1 VFGRRAKES
10 DETKG
15 VPSAAPRAEKSQSLA
30 FFRPIGGSSLISA
43 SLSVVG
49 RLESTADIQVDG
61 MVEGDIHGQSVKVG
75 NGAKIKGTVSGEVVE
90 LAGTVEGKIEARSAV
105 LGKTACVSGDIVHQ
119 SLQIDQG
126 ASFNGNS
133 CPNKIA

>member
-1 VFGRRAKES
+1 MDVFGRRAKES

-15 VPSAAPRAEKSQSLA
+15 AQSAAPRSERTQI
-30 FFRPIGGSSLISA
+30 RPNVGSSLISA

-61 MVEGDIHGQSVKVG
+61 VVEGDIHGQAVKIG
-75 NGAKIKGTVSGEVVE
+75 NEAKIKGTVSGEVVE

-105 LGKTACVSGDIVHQ
+105 LGKTARVSGDIVHQ

-126 ASFNGNS
+126 ASFNGKS
-133 CPNKIA
+133 CPNTKSE